1 MALYTSIGVN
11 TNGIK
16 QILSINIY
24 NSEDGM
30 DWNNFFFKLK
40 ERGLTGVKLVIS
52 DGHGGIMKAV
62 KESFP
67 GSWGIFLLW
76 VFVLINMI
84 IYPTSR

>member
-11 TNGIK
+11 SNRIR

-40 ERGLTGVKLVIS
+40 ER
-52 DGHGGIMKAV
+52 D
-62 KESFP
+62 
-67 GSWGIFLLW
+67 
-76 VFVLINMI
+76 
-84 IYPTSR
+84 